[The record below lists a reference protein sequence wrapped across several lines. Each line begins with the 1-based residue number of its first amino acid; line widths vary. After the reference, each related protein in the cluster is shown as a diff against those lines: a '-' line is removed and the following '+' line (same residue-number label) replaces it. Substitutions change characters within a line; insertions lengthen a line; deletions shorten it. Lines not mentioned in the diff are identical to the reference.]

1 MSTFPMAYKPW
12 SQAMDKEF
20 IFLLSSGTP
29 SDAIALKMG
38 RSELALSQRMMLL
51 HNRSDL
57 VMLPKKLLERGTY
70 GVIDKARKSILDL
83 SSQMN
88 LIGVN
93 YDQSFAAR
101 IIAFLDE
108 MELNLDEAA
117 DDLIA
122 QYFIACAT
130 IFPAWHVCIAD
141 SQLSKLL
148 SKEVTIDELVHE
160 SFADLAVMLVEDGE
174 LEEAAKILSTLIDA
188 KGADE

>member
-38 RSELALSQRMMLL
+38 RSELALCQRMMLL

-108 MELNLDEAA
+108 MEFNLDEAS
-117 DDLIA
+117 DDVIA
-122 QYFIACAT
+122 QYFNQSAT
-130 IFPAWHVCIAD
+130 MFPAWHVCIAD
-141 SQLSKLL
+141 SQISKLL

-174 LEEAAKILSTLIDA
+174 LEEAAKIISTLIA

>member
-1 MSTFPMAYKPW
+1 MATFPMAYKRWTPE
-12 SQAMDKEF
+12 MDKEL
-20 IFLLSSGTP
+20 ISLLSVSTP
-29 SDAIALKMG
+29 SLAIALTMG
-38 RSELALSQRMMLL
+38 RSELAISQRMMLL

-93 YDQSFAAR
+93 YDQSFAAT

-108 MELNLDEAA
+108 MELNLDEAS

-130 IFPAWHVCIAD
+130 MFPAWHVCIAD
-141 SQLSKLL
+141 SQISKLL

-174 LEEAAKILSTLIDA
+174 LEEAAKIISTLIA